1 MELVKQTVEEFV
13 KITASDAPAP
23 GGGSISALA
32 GALAAALGQM
42 VANLTVG
49 RKKYAAV
56 DEEMR
61 QLLPEL
67 ARQQQA
73 LLEAVDEDSRAF
85 DQYMDALSMPKD
97 TQEQQEARKN
107 AMQAGLKAAAQVPL
121 GVAQRVQTL
130 FPALELV
137 VTKGNA
143 NAVTDG
149 MVATMMA
156 RTAILGAVYNVRVN
170 LRSIQ
175 DEAFTAALAQQCQRC
190 QQEALGWERKILA
203 TVPFSNF

>member
-1 MELVKQTVEEFV
+1 MELIKQTVEEFV

-97 TQEQQEARKN
+97 TPEQQEARKN

-170 LRSIQ
+170 LQSIQ

-190 QQEALGWERKILA
+190 QQEALAWERKILA

>member
-13 KITASDAPAP
+13 KVTASDAPAP

-85 DQYMDALSMPKD
+85 DQYMDALPMPKD
-97 TQEQQEARKN
+97 TPEQQEARKN

-170 LRSIQ
+170 LQSIQ
-175 DEAFTAALAQQCQRC
+175 DETFTAALAQQCQRC
-190 QQEALGWERKILA
+190 QQEALAWERKILA

>member
-170 LRSIQ
+170 LQSIQ

-190 QQEALGWERKILA
+190 QQEALAWERKILA

>member
-1 MELVKQTVEEFV
+1 MELIKQTVEEFV

-49 RKKYAAV
+49 RKKYAAA

-190 QQEALGWERKILA
+190 QQEALAWERKILA

>member
-170 LRSIQ
+170 LQSIQ
-175 DEAFTAALAQQCQRC
+175 DEAFTAALAQQCQRR
-190 QQEALGWERKILA
+190 QQEALAWERKILA

>member
-49 RKKYAAV
+49 RKKSAAV

-97 TQEQQEARKN
+97 TPEQQEARKN

-170 LRSIQ
+170 LQSIQ

-190 QQEALGWERKILA
+190 QQEALAWERKILA

>member
-97 TQEQQEARKN
+97 TPEQQEARKN

-170 LRSIQ
+170 LQSIQ

-190 QQEALGWERKILA
+190 QQEALAWERKILA

>member
-97 TQEQQEARKN
+97 TPEQQEARKN

-121 GVAQRVQTL
+121 GVAQRGQTL

-170 LRSIQ
+170 LQSIQ
-175 DEAFTAALAQQCQRC
+175 DETFTAALAQQCQRC
-190 QQEALGWERKILA
+190 QQEALAWERKILA

>member
-97 TQEQQEARKN
+97 TPEQQEARKN

-170 LRSIQ
+170 LQSIQ
-175 DEAFTAALAQQCQRC
+175 DETFTAALAQQCQRC
-190 QQEALGWERKILA
+190 QQEALAWERKILA

>member
-97 TQEQQEARKN
+97 TPEQQEARKN

-121 GVAQRVQTL
+121 GEIK
-130 FPALELV
+130 FEL
-137 VTKGNA
+137 
-143 NAVTDG
+143 
-149 MVATMMA
+149 
-156 RTAILGAVYNVRVN
+156 L
-170 LRSIQ
+170 
-175 DEAFTAALAQQCQRC
+175 
-190 QQEALGWERKILA
+190 
-203 TVPFSNF
+203 